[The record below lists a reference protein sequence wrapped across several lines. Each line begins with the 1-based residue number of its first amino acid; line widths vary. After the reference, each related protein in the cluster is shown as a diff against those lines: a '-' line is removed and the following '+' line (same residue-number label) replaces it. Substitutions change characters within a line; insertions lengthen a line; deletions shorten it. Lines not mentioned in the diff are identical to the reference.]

1 MKIPKY
7 QQIQNDLRQQIIS
20 GKFENGDKFYTE
32 AELTKLYSVSS
43 ITVIRA
49 VNELVKDGY
58 LVRQQGKG
66 TFVSRSRKG
75 KLVEFSD
82 IEVFPLEQDSVQVL
96 ACEKGND
103 PRILETL
110 QLDKNDYYYKIS
122 RIRSV
127 GDTPYIYH
135 QSYIPARYLQQP
147 EAPLEHFQSI
157 YQRFK
162 LDFNLHMSEELY
174 SETNEVAFP
183 ASKEVQKHLQ
193 LKSKEPVILQ
203 IRTTKRTGSEEVL
216 EYIETYKH
224 WKFFKFEIVANKH

>member
-7 QQIQNDLRQQIIS
+7 QQVQNDLRQQIIS
-20 GKFENGDKFYTE
+20 GNFENGDKFYTE
-32 AELTKLYSVSS
+32 AELTKLYNVSS

-82 IEVFPLEQDSVQVL
+82 IEVFPLEKDSVKVL
-96 ACEKGND
+96 VCEKGND
-103 PRILETL
+103 PRILAKLE
-110 QLDKNDYYYKIS
+110 LDKHSHYYKII
-122 RIRSV
+122 RVRSV
-127 GDTPYIYH
+127 DDTPYIYH
-135 QSYIPARYLQQP
+135 QSYIPARYIKEP
-147 EAPLEHFQSI
+147 EAPLIHFQSI

-174 SETNEVAFP
+174 SETNEVVFP
-183 ASKEVQKHLQ
+183 TPKEVVKHLKLTDQ
-193 LKSKEPVILQ
+193 EPSMLQ
-203 IRTTKRTGSEEVL
+203 IRTTRRSGTEEVL

-224 WKFFKFEIVANKH
+224 WKFFKFEIVANKL